1 MPASAGGS
9 GRHGTAH
16 AHGRPPPSSATV
28 SGGRQRDDRHEDTW
42 LSLSPL
48 LGGNSGG
55 DAGQVSR
62 ASVGR
67 ERRARSPL
75 HGSASWADGTAGRLH
90 SGAQAAGERSR
101 AAVPEVMWM
110 SGDVADPFAGLDWP
124 AGVAPTREAD
134 AGGLATVEPSAMT
147 RSRSGTAMAP
157 LEPIQERKRRRER
170 ERRESM
176 RSKYDVLAQ
185 LLQEGRRN
193 LMLLEARRQGGGG
206 GGGRPTS
213 ADPINA
219 PISADGDA
227 GRSETGAPLPTEVSI
242 PTDKDALL
250 SECVDQLRAFNR
262 VVRSMREEFEKTHA
276 QMDEMRLEKLD
287 LRHDKHFLRDE
298 VVRLRDEVRRLRE
311 SAAQLFQASRKGDM
325 VPDVT
330 LEAALRSRLLD
341 ITDDVLAD
349 APGDVVYA
357 APGPTSAAAT
367 TAGA

>member
-1 MPASAGGS
+1 
-9 GRHGTAH
+9 
-16 AHGRPPPSSATV
+16 
-28 SGGRQRDDRHEDTW
+28 
-42 LSLSPL
+42 
-48 LGGNSGG
+48 
-55 DAGQVSR
+55 
-62 ASVGR
+62 
-67 ERRARSPL
+67 
-75 HGSASWADGTAGRLH
+75 
-90 SGAQAAGERSR
+90 
-101 AAVPEVMWM
+101 M

-124 AGVAPTREAD
+124 AGVAPTREVG
-134 AGGLATVEPSAMT
+134 AGGQATVEPSAMP
-147 RSRSGTAMAP
+147 RSRSGTAAAP

-206 GGGRPTS
+206 GGRPTR
-213 ADPINA
+213 ADSINA
-219 PISADGDA
+219 PTSADGDA
-227 GRSETGAPLPTEVSI
+227 ERGETGAPIPAEVSI
-242 PTDKDALL
+242 PTEKDALL

-349 APGDVVYA
+349 APGDVAYA

-367 TAGA
+367 TTGAAYVFEPKAAERSGTTSPLAAAPPPLPPAAAVDSGDGSDSRDSPGYSACA